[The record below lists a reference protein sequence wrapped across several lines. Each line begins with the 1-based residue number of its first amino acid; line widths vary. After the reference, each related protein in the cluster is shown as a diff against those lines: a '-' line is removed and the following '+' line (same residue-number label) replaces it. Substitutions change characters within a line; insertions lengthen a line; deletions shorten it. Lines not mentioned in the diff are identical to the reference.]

1 MMASKAK
8 FQQPDPV
15 SGGPSRRAVAMLA
28 VCAWLPGGARAE
40 DYPSKPVRLIVPY
53 APGGTTDVL
62 ARIVAEKLQLLL
74 KQPIVIDSR
83 PGANGMLGGELA
95 ARAAPDGHTLLLT
108 VASAMTLNPSL
119 YKMRYDP
126 LKDLAPISMMINA
139 TGMLVV
145 HPSVPA
151 TTVKELVLLAKAQP
165 GKLNAAAGTSGLHLL
180 LEKFKAASGADIAV
194 IPYKGTGPQLSAVLG
209 GEVAMT
215 VDPFTAVQH
224 VKAGKLRALA
234 VMTAN
239 RFPSLPDVPSI
250 AEAGFPGVELNSW
263 LGLFAPAG
271 TPKPV
276 IAQVHRAVAE
286 VMAMPEVRERL
297 LTMNYASVGSTPD
310 HLASAMVAETA
321 DWARVV
327 RDTGFKVD

>member
-1 MMASKAK
+1 MVKRPT
-8 FQQPDPV
+8 FQQGAPV
-15 SGGPSRRAVAMLA
+15 TGPLSRRGVGVLA
-28 VCAWLPGGARAE
+28 LAALLPGSARA
-40 DYPSKPVRLIVPY
+40 DAYPSKPIRLIVPY

-62 ARIVAEKLQLLL
+62 ARIVAEKLQVVL
-74 KQPIVIDSR
+74 KQPIIIDSR
-83 PGANGMLGGELA
+83 PGANGMLGGEVA
-95 ARAAPDGHTLLLT
+95 ARAQADGHTLLLT
-108 VASAMTLNPSL
+108 VASAVTLNPSL
-119 YKMRYDP
+119 YKMSYDP

-151 TTVKELVLLAKAQP
+151 TTVQELVKLAKAQP

-180 LEKFKAASGADIAV
+180 LEKFKVASGTDIVV

-209 GEVAMT
+209 GEVSMT
-215 VDPFTAVQH
+215 IDPFTAVQH

-250 AEAGFPGVELNSW
+250 AEAGYPGVELNSW
-263 LGLFAPAG
+263 LALFAPGG
-271 TPKPV
+271 TPKPI
-276 IAQVHRAVAE
+276 IAQVHQAVAQ
-286 VMAMPEVRERL
+286 VMAMPDVRERL
-297 LTMNYASVGSTPD
+297 LTMNYASIGGTPE

-321 DWARVV
+321 DWAKVV
-327 RDTGFKVD
+327 KDTGFKVD

>member
-1 MMASKAK
+1 MVNRPT
-8 FQQPDPV
+8 FQQGASV
-15 SGGPSRRAVAMLA
+15 SGSFSRRGVGALA
-28 VCAWLPGGARAE
+28 LAALLPGGARA
-40 DYPSKPVRLIVPY
+40 DAYPSKPIRMIVPY

-62 ARIVAEKLQLLL
+62 ARIVAEKLQVVL
-74 KQPIVIDSR
+74 KQSIIIDSR

-95 ARAAPDGHTLLLT
+95 ARAPADGHTLLLT
-108 VASAMTLNPSL
+108 VASAVTLNPSL
-119 YKMRYDP
+119 YKMSYDP

-151 TTVKELVLLAKAQP
+151 TTVQELVKLAKAQP

-180 LEKFKAASGADIAV
+180 LEKFKVASGTDIVV

-209 GEVAMT
+209 GEVSMT
-215 VDPFTAVQH
+215 IDPFTAVPH

-250 AEAGFPGVELNSW
+250 AEAGYPGVELNSW
-263 LGLFAPAG
+263 LALFAPGG
-271 TPKPV
+271 TPKPI
-276 IAQVHRAVAE
+276 IAQVHQAVAQ
-286 VMAMPEVRERL
+286 VMAMPDVRERL
-297 LTMNYASVGSTPD
+297 LTMNYASIGSTPE
-310 HLASAMVAETA
+310 HLARAMVAETA
-321 DWARVV
+321 DWAKVV
-327 RDTGFKVD
+327 KDTGFKVD

>member
-1 MMASKAK
+1 MVNNPT
-8 FQQPDPV
+8 FQQRAPV
-15 SGGPSRRAVAMLA
+15 SGGLSRRGVAVLA
-28 VCAWLPGGARAE
+28 LAAWLPGGARAE
-40 DYPSKPVRLIVPY
+40 DYPSKPIRLIVPY

-62 ARIVAEKLQLLL
+62 ARIVAEKLQVLL

-95 ARAAPDGHTLLLT
+95 ARATPDGHTLLLT

-139 TGMLVV
+139 TGLLVV
-145 HPSVPA
+145 HPSLPA
-151 TTVKELVLLAKAQP
+151 TTVKELVALAKAQP
-165 GKLNAAAGTSGLHLL
+165 GRLNAAAGTSGLHLL
-180 LEKFKAASGADIAV
+180 LEKFKSASGADILV

-209 GEVAMT
+209 GEVSMT
-215 VDPFTAVQH
+215 IDPFTAVQH
-224 VKAGKLRALA
+224 VKIGKLRALG

-250 AEAGFPGVELNSW
+250 AEAGYPDVELNSW
-263 LGLFAPAG
+263 LGLFAPGG
-271 TPKPV
+271 TPKPI
-276 IAQVHRAVAE
+276 IAQLHRTVAQI
-286 VMAMPEVRERL
+286 MAMPDVRERL
-297 LTMNYASVGSTPD
+297 LTLNYASVGGTPE
-310 HLASAMVAETA
+310 HLASVMAGETA
-321 DWARVV
+321 DWAKVV

>member
-1 MMASKAK
+1 MVKNPK
-8 FQQPDPV
+8 LPQP
-15 SGGPSRRAVAMLA
+15 SSARGGPSRRDVAALA
-28 VCAWLPGGARAE
+28 LAAWLPGAARAQ
-40 DYPSKPVRLIVPY
+40 DYPSKPIHLIVPY

-62 ARIVAEKLQLLL
+62 ARIVAEKLQVLL

-139 TGMLVV
+139 TGLVVV
-145 HPSVPA
+145 HPSVTA

-165 GKLNAAAGTSGLHLL
+165 GKLNAAAGTSGLQLL
-180 LEKFKAASGADIAV
+180 LEKFKAATGTDIAV

-209 GEVAMT
+209 GEASMT
-215 VDPFTAVQH
+215 IDPFTAVQH

-239 RFPSLPDVPSI
+239 RFPNLPDVPSI

-263 LGLFAPAG
+263 LALFAPGG
-271 TPKPV
+271 TPKPI

-286 VMAMPEVRERL
+286 VMAMPDVRERL
-297 LTMNYASVGSTPD
+297 LTMNYTSSGSTPD
-310 HLASAMVAETA
+310 HLASVMVGETA
-321 DWARVV
+321 DWAKVV
-327 RDTGFKVD
+327 KDTGFKVD